1 MTDVI
6 LVIAGEFDEA
16 LKDAYPRRKRKHK
29 PTPVTLEYNE
39 TVSELTV
46 TEAKHGK
53 FQNAL
58 GASGHWTQNV
68 QVDGVALARIIM
80 KYPPDTE
87 LELHAEP
94 DSLMISF
101 DKSKV
106 RLNRIDGK
114 ERKGIRRSPEKPDP
128 KHNGLPEGIDDA
140 LQPDSPQKRT
150 WGFSAHMA
158 MMKKKKK

>member
-6 LVIAGEFDEA
+6 FVIAGEFDEA

-39 TVSELTV
+39 TVSELAV

-53 FQNAL
+53 FQNVLSAR
-58 GASGHWTQNV
+58 GHWTQSI
-68 QVDGVALARIIM
+68 QVDGVALARIMM

-94 DSLMISF
+94 DSLMIAF
-101 DKSKV
+101 GKSKV
-106 RLNRIDGK
+106 RLNRIDGTD
-114 ERKGIRRSPEKPDP
+114 RKAIKQSPEKSDP
-128 KHNGLPEGIDDA
+128 KHNGLPKGIDDA
-140 LQPDSPQKRT
+140 LQPDGPQKRT
-150 WGFSAHMA
+150 WDFSAHMA
-158 MMKKKKK
+158 MMKTKK